1 MRALL
6 LALALQEEIEQVRTK
21 TAYVLD
27 AGEIEVD
34 LVGSFLRFDEDGRR
48 HDRSRLL
55 LEIEAGLTDWLLAE
69 IEAPYLFENPESG
82 PGEHGIGDLE
92 LELKARIPGDVLGV
106 EAAVGIEV
114 SLLTGD
120 ADEGLGAPETELGA
134 FVGLSRRFDVLLVH
148 LQLGVE
154 GAEERRP
161 EYEVNAAVDFRPW
174 GRPFSFLLALNG
186 EIEPGEGPGWSV
198 VPGFEARFDEIQAG
212 AGFPLGLSEEA
223 EAWGVIVDVEFEF

>member
-1 MRALL
+1 MHALL
-6 LALALQEEIEQVRTK
+6 LALALQEEIEQVRTR

-55 LEIEAGLTDWLLAE
+55 VELEAGLTDWLLAE
-69 IEAPYLFENPESG
+69 IEVPYLFENPESG
-82 PGEHGIGDLE
+82 PGEHGLGDLE
-92 LELKARIPGDVLGV
+92 LELKAKIPGDVHGV
-106 EAAVGIEV
+106 EAAVGFEV
-114 SLLTGD
+114 SLLSGD
-120 ADEGLGAPETELGA
+120 ADEGLGAPETEVGGFLA
-134 FVGLSRRFDVLLVH
+134 FSRRFDGFLVH
-148 LQLGVE
+148 LQVGVE

-161 EYEVNAAVDFRPW
+161 EYEVNMAVDLRPW

-186 EIEPGEGPGWSV
+186 EIEPGESPGWAL
-198 VPGFEARFDEIQAG
+198 VPGFEARFDEVQAG
-212 AGFPLGLSEEA
+212 AGFPVGLSEEA